1 MRNLLWIIPVLPFL
15 GALLNGFL
23 LRGRIGKKA
32 VAGIACG
39 VVALA
44 AVLGLL
50 IIADVFFTG
59 PAPQSAD
66 HGAEHAE
73 TARHF
78 EQEAYAWIPAGP
90 LATTADGVKSF
101 SVGMGFL
108 IDPLSAVMLFVVTF
122 VGFWIHVYSAGYMAH
137 EDGFQR
143 YFTYLNLFMGAM
155 LMLVLGNNYLVMFV
169 GWEGVGLCSYLLIG
183 FYYKEEF
190 PPYAGRKAFIT
201 NRVGD
206 FGFVL
211 GLFALVATFG
221 SLKYTEIFP
230 RIAENPALL
239 TGPGHFG
246 LTLAGFIAVCLFVG
260 AMGKSAQIPLYVWLP
275 DAMAGPT
282 PVSALIHAA
291 TMVTAGVYMVVRSN
305 VIYQLAPGV
314 STFVAII
321 GATTAIFAATIGL
334 VQTDIKKVLAY
345 STVSQLGYMFL
356 AAGLGAYTAAVFHL
370 MTHAFFK
377 ALLFLGSG
385 SVIHAMGGEQD
396 MRKMG
401 GLKKHLPTTY
411 KTFVIGS
418 LAIAGIPPLA
428 GFFSKDE
435 ILHSAAAGGHWILY
449 AVGLLTAALT
459 AFYMFRAVNMTFHG
473 EFRGTHD
480 QEHHLHESPPS
491 MTVPLWVLAV
501 GAMVSGLVGIPVEKL
516 NVFHH
521 FLAPVIARIT
531 GQTVEEHEPSVLFNV
546 ILIAVAIA
554 VAVLGIGL
562 AMRLYG
568 AAKGLATEEAWERR
582 FPALHRVLV
591 NKYYVDEL
599 YDKTVIGGAWSLAR
613 GLFRFDAG
621 FIDGLLV
628 NGARNATVTLAMISG
643 FFDKYVVDGLVNLTG
658 SVLDLSSRL
667 FRRLQTGYVGNY
679 ALVLAVGMFA
689 LVAVYMLIYRG

>member
-1 MRNLLWIIPVLPFL
+1 MRDLLWVIPVLPFL

-23 LRGRIGKKA
+23 LWKRIGKRA
-32 VAGIACG
+32 VAWIACG
-39 VVALA
+39 VVGLA

-50 IIADVFFTG
+50 VIADVFLNG
-59 PAPQSAD
+59 PAPA
-66 HGAEHAE
+66 HGA
-73 TARHF
+73 RSF
-78 EQEAYAWIPAGP
+78 EQDLYVWVPAGP
-90 LATTADGVKSF
+90 LATAADGVKDF
-101 SVGMGFL
+101 TVTLGFL
-108 IDPLSAVMLFVVTF
+108 LDPLSAVMLFVVTF
-122 VGFWIHVYSAGYMAH
+122 VGFWIHVYSVGYMAY
-137 EDGFQR
+137 EEGFQR

-155 LMLVLGNNYLVMFV
+155 LLLVLGNNYLVMFV

-190 PPYAGRKAFIT
+190 PPFAGRKAFIV

-230 RIAENPALL
+230 RIAANPSLL
-239 TGPGHFG
+239 TGAGYLG
-246 LTLAGFIAVCLFVG
+246 LTLAGFIALTLFIG

-291 TMVTAGVYMVVRSN
+291 TMVTAGVYMVARSN
-305 VIYQLAPGV
+305 VIYQLAPNIGM
-314 STFVAII
+314 FVAVI
-321 GATTAIFAATIGL
+321 GALTAIFAATIGL
-334 VQTDIKKVLAY
+334 AQNDIKKVLAY

-356 AAGLGAYTAAVFHL
+356 AAGLGAYGAAIFHL

-411 KTFVIGS
+411 KTFLIGS
-418 LAIAGIPPLA
+418 LAIAGVPGLA

-435 ILHSAAAGGHWILY
+435 ILHAAAAGGHWTLY
-449 AVGLLTAALT
+449 TVGLITALLT
-459 AFYMFRAVNMTFHG
+459 AFYMFRAVNLTFHG
-473 EFRGTHD
+473 EFRGTHE

-501 GAMVSGLVGIPVEKL
+501 GAVVSGFVGLPVEKW

-521 FLAPVIARIT
+521 FFEPVVYEVAGRT
-531 GQTVEEHEPSVLFNV
+531 TAAHAPSVIFNV
-546 ILIAVAIA
+546 ILIV
-554 VAVLGIGL
+554 VAVVIALAGIGL

-568 AAKGLATEEAWERR
+568 GARGLAADEAWERR
-582 FPALHRVLV
+582 TPAVRGLFA

-599 YDKTVIGGAWSLAR
+599 YDATVVRGTWGLAR
-613 GLFRFDAG
+613 SLFRFDAG
-621 FIDGLLV
+621 FVDGVLV
-628 NGARNATVTLAMISG
+628 HGARNVTLISSMMSG
-643 FFDKYVVDGLVNLTG
+643 FFDKYVVDGLVNLTAA
-658 SVLDLSSRL
+658 VLDLFSRL
-667 FRRLQTGYVGNY
+667 FRRLQTGYVGSY

-689 LVAVYMLIYRG
+689 LVAVYMLLERG